1 MIDPLTH
8 TQAPIIIRTH
18 THILAVAKAL
28 TDGLEIRDEVEDR
41 VGLVVHKKK
50 ADYHRRVSNPDVDL
64 TRAST
69 TSSITRLA
77 LTTFDAFFGV
87 TPSL

>member
-1 MIDPLTH
+1 MMIDPLTH

-41 VGLVVHKKK
+41 VGLVVHKKRLITTEESQILMSISPE
-50 ADYHRRVSNPDVDL
+50 HRR
-64 TRAST
+64 
-69 TSSITRLA
+69 
-77 LTTFDAFFGV
+77 
-87 TPSL
+87 PSQSLD